1 MKTASTIGTNAKS
14 ATKWTV
20 LLISKRDWL
29 ADLSCSALLLF
40 AFFPIFTALLGRWI
54 NYVRYIA
61 VMGFLISAIVRD
73 RKLFGRII
81 IILGIG
87 FLFNLYYYYQLWRL
101 TTTFPA
107 FMAKSMLCW
116 VYSCFALYYGK
127 YGSLQAKKSIQ
138 TLWMIILVVTA
149 ITTIISVGENPI
161 AARVLA
167 NANIYDTAETTALY
181 LKNTASWG
189 IIFGMVFTLPMWI
202 AQFKRTKNPWYM
214 VVIVSVTVCA
224 IVAQITF
231 AIFFAIAFL
240 LCFFLHKLDVKKIFI
255 LIIMLIIFMLFFQSV
270 LAKILYMIYD
280 NLEGASAD
288 VLKTRV
294 YQVYLIF
301 NSGQI
306 TGDADV
312 RVTLYTYSLMTF
324 LRNPLLGFHMDCLNY
339 NIIGMHSQLF
349 DLMAATGVLGLLA
362 YSGIY
367 AYIVRRT
374 YTHFGDE
381 SIKMYFMI
389 SAIILALFM
398 LVNPVWYAPES
409 FMSVFFLPYLIDD
422 TKR

>member
-1 MKTASTIGTNAKS
+1 MKTVPTIGTNAKS

-40 AFFPIFTALLGRWI
+40 AFFPIYNAFLG
-54 NYVRYIA
+54 NYVRYVA
-61 VMGFLISAIVRD
+61 VLGFLLGVIMRD
-73 RKLFGRII
+73 RRLFSKIV
-81 IILGIG
+81 IILATG
-87 FLFNLYYYYQLWRL
+87 FLFSLYYYYQLWQL
-101 TTTFPA
+101 TTAFSS

-116 VYSCFALYYGK
+116 TYSCFALYYGK

-138 TLWMIILVVTA
+138 TLWMIILVVTSV
-149 ITTIISVGENPI
+149 TTIISL
-161 AARVLA
+161 RVDPNATRALA
-167 NANIYDTAETTALY
+167 NAADYNKVEMKALY

-189 IIFGMVFTLPMWI
+189 IMYGMVFTLPMWI

-231 AIFFAIAFL
+231 AIIFDIAFL
-240 LCFFLHKLDVKKIFI
+240 LCFFLHKLDAKKILI
-255 LIIMLIIFMLFFQSV
+255 LIIALIIFMLFFQSA
-270 LAKILYMIYD
+270 LAKIFYMIYD
-280 NLEGASAD
+280 NLEGTSAN

-301 NSGQI
+301 NSSQI
-306 TGDADV
+306 TGDADA
-312 RVTLYTYSLMTF
+312 RLTLYTNSIMTF
-324 LRNPLLGFHMDCLNY
+324 LRNPMLGRHMNNLNH

-349 DLMAATGVLGLLA
+349 DLLAATGVLGLLA
-362 YSGIY
+362 YAGIY
-367 AYIVRRT
+367 VYIVRRT
-374 YTHFGDE
+374 YAHLGDE
-381 SIKMYFMI
+381 SIKMYFLI
-389 SAIILALFM
+389 SVIILALFM